1 MIGNIDRLVF
11 SLILIYFFV
20 EMNIFRGYRGVYN
33 IFENF
38 GVVGVL
44 FMEILGRCVVFLV
57 WGMDI
62 FWNYKM

>member
-20 EMNIFRGYRGVYN
+20 EMNIFRGYSGVYN

-38 GVVGVL
+38 GVVGFYL
-44 FMEILGRCVVFLV
+44 WKF
-57 WGMDI
+57 
-62 FWNYKM
+62 